1 VRYSPAVYSAFAPPP
16 KLQLSTW
23 MEEHIRLPAGDAAV
37 PGRIRLYGYQRGI
50 ADAIGDPLIERV
62 TVIKSAR
69 IGYTTLLV
77 GALANYV
84 HNDPSSSLCLLP
96 VKDDARNF
104 VVSQVEPVFAESPVV
119 RAKLDAPKSHAH
131 DRDTMLFRRFTCGSL
146 RVVSAEA
153 QRAACTRR
161 VSATSPAPP
170 QAKLSRNSKPIPR
183 GGGIRQF
190 ESYMPSQAVRS
201 LGGMAGLEKCFRP
214 VRGPVLRTLKNG
226 VKALAELR
234 RRRCPSAPA
243 PAWPEASAQS
253 KRPQPPLRASSSQA
267 ANRSPIAAAAN
278 FRADPQR

>member
-1 VRYSPAVYSAFAPPP
+1 LTYSPNVRAALAALAPPP

-84 HNDPSSSLCLLP
+84 HNDPSSLLCLLP

-131 DRDTMLFRRFTCGSL
+131 DRDTMLFRRFTGGSL

-153 QRAACTRR
+153 QRNLRSHAARILIVDEADACGTGAEGDSIDLAEKRTLTFANRKILIGSTPTFESSSVVLQRYRQSDQRVFEVPCPECGAFFELLYPARRLFRKERTTRELGRVAVSAAACAYHRR
-161 VSATSPAPP
+161 SCHV
-170 QAKLSRNSKPIPR
+170 LPIR
-183 GGGIRQF
+183 
-190 ESYMPSQAVRS
+190 
-201 LGGMAGLEKCFRP
+201 
-214 VRGPVLRTLKNG
+214 
-226 VKALAELR
+226 
-234 RRRCPSAPA
+234 
-243 PAWPEASAQS
+243 
-253 KRPQPPLRASSSQA
+253 
-267 ANRSPIAAAAN
+267 
-278 FRADPQR
+278 